1 MSDLR
6 IEFTERYVIPPDE
19 NEVDRCINLKLEVPE
34 GEVLYRRVY
43 VRLSDI
49 FAPMEVPGEE
59 SYCELEFTSGY
70 SIFVQGS
77 YDDICQKI
85 DDRKQMDEE

>member
-1 MSDLR
+1 MSELR
-6 IEFTERYVIPPDE
+6 IEFTERFVIPPDDE
-19 NEVDRCINLKLEVPE
+19 EVERCNNLKLDAPK
-34 GEVLYRRVY
+34 GEVVYRRIY
-43 VRLSDI
+43 VRLEDI
-49 FAPMEVPGEE
+49 FAPMEVPGKK

-70 SIFVQGS
+70 SIFVKGS